1 MRLSAWQK
9 KIPFN
14 QPHAEPGGK
23 SRQKGHTMK
32 LFLLNARYVLK
43 MLTMPLDTV
52 FELDWGKPT
61 QRRVSRFEYIR
72 ATLKILR

>member
-1 MRLSAWQK
+1 
-9 KIPFN
+9 
-14 QPHAEPGGK
+14 
-23 SRQKGHTMK
+23 MK
-32 LFLLNARYVLK
+32 LFLLKARYVLK

-61 QRRVSRFEYIR
+61 QRRVNRFEYIR